1 MKLFRIFNTFL
12 AFATIVSACSY
23 CGNKDVAIALDLAES
38 FIWSSPDSAL
48 SVLRSLDTLPLGTKA
63 SRARFSLLHTM
74 ALDRNG
80 IDTTDVGV
88 ILPAVRYYQHHGSDE
103 DRMKMS
109 YYLGRL
115 HHNRHDYQSAIKS
128 YMRAR
133 EYSSDSNDFRFRGLI
148 SSAIA
153 DVYAQNY
160 NYIGK
165 VNYAEEACE
174 YFRLAA
180 DSFRLWNTTGWLA
193 AYYADC
199 NRWAES
205 DSLYAVFSSMPCL
218 DSSVMARHLLNR
230 AKLNMKRPDVNPEES
245 VALFRESVGK
255 WHGIPS
261 LVDYCVYAYASD
273 LLGDTKVADSIFAQ
287 LERVGQNEPELK
299 VWKYRVLRHRGEH
312 EKALDLFERLIES
325 RDSTVLV
332 TLNQSVVQAQSDYF
346 KTKTELMEKERK
358 VHVLVWWIIILLV
371 LICVSSVFIAYV
383 SNRKKWMRRVSEVSM
398 INDEVSL
405 QLSKEQDVSTS
416 KDIALRNLRKMYVQS
431 YKRQY
436 SQLNDL
442 CVEFLETAGSGKEKE
457 RIYAKVKR
465 IVSVIDGCNQ
475 AKLERM
481 IDENLNGIMK
491 KLRVDLPDATDNEFR
506 FIALNILG
514 FDAKTIA
521 RIMGYAVQ
529 SVYTKRVR
537 LRTRISA
544 ITSEYKDFYLD
555 FID

>member
-1 MKLFRIFNTFL
+1 MKLFGIFNTIFV
-12 AFATIVSACSY
+12 FATIATACPS
-23 CGNKDVAIALDLAES
+23 CGNREVDNALDFVES
-38 FIWSSPDSAL
+38 IIWDRPDTAL
-48 SVLRSLDTLPLGTKA
+48 SVVRSMDTLSLGTDA
-63 SRARFSLLHTM
+63 RRARFSLLHAM
-74 ALDRNG
+74 SLDRNG
-80 IDTTDVGV
+80 IDTTDTGV
-88 ILPAVRYYQHHGSDE
+88 LRHAMFYYQRHGSDD
-103 DRMKMS
+103 DRMKMY

-115 HHNRHDYQSAIKS
+115 YHNDLDYRSAIKC
-128 YMRAR
+128 YMQAR
-133 EYSSDSNDFRFRGLI
+133 EYSSDSEDFRFRGLI
-148 SSAIA
+148 SSVIA
-153 DVYAQNY
+153 DVYAQNH
-160 NYIGK
+160 NYVGK
-165 VNYAEEACE
+165 IHYAEEACE
-174 YFRLAA
+174 YFRLAD
-180 DSFRLWNTTGWLA
+180 DSTRMWNTTGWLA

-199 NRWAES
+199 NRWDES
-205 DSLYAVFSSMPCL
+205 DSLYEVFLSMSCR
-218 DSSVMARHLLNR
+218 DSSVMARHLLNM
-230 AKLNMKRPDVNPEES
+230 AKLSMKRPDANPEES
-245 VALFRESVGK
+245 VTLFREAVGK

-273 LLGDTKVADSIFAQ
+273 LLGDTKAADSIFAQ

-346 KTKTELMEKERK
+346 RTKTELMEKERR
-358 VHVLVWWIIILLV
+358 VHVLIRWVFILLG
-371 LICVSSVFIAYV
+371 LMGVSSVFIAYIC
-383 SNRKKWMRRVSEVSM
+383 NKRKWMRRMSEMSM
-398 INDEVSL
+398 INDEVSI
-405 QLSKEQDVSTS
+405 QLSKEQDVSTA
-416 KDIALRNLRKMYVQS
+416 KDIALRSLRKKYVQS

-442 CVEFLETAGSGKEKE
+442 CVEFWEASGSGKEKE

>member
-1 MKLFRIFNTFL
+1 MKLFRIFNTL
-12 AFATIVSACSY
+12 LSFATIASACSY
-23 CGNKDVAIALDLAES
+23 CGNKEVNNALDLAES
-38 FIWSSPDSAL
+38 IIWNSPDSAL
-48 SVLRSLDTLPLGTKA
+48 SVLRSIDTLSLGNEA
-63 SRARFSLLHTM
+63 DRARFSLLHTM

-80 IDTTDVGV
+80 VDTTDVGV
-88 ILPAVRYYQHHGSDE
+88 IRPAMRYYQHHGSDE

-115 HHNRHDYQSAIKS
+115 HHNRHGYQSAIKC

-133 EYSSDSNDFRFRGLI
+133 EYSSDSDDFRFRGLI

-199 NRWAES
+199 NRWTES

-218 DSSVMARHLLNR
+218 DSSAMARHLLNR
-230 AKLNMKRPDVNPEES
+230 SKLNMKRPDVNPEKS
-245 VALFRESVGK
+245 VVLFREAVGK

-261 LVDYCVYAYASD
+261 LVDYCVYAYALD
-273 LLGDTKVADSIFAQ
+273 LLGDTKAADSIFAQ
-287 LERVGQNEPELK
+287 LERAGQNEPELK

-312 EKALDLFERLIES
+312 EKALDLFERLIGS

-346 KTKTELMEKERK
+346 KTKTELMEKERR
-358 VHVLVWWIIILLV
+358 VHALVWWIIILLG
-371 LICVSSVFIAYV
+371 LICVSSVFIAYI
-383 SNRKKWMRRVSEVSM
+383 SNRKKWIRRVNEVSM

-416 KDIALRNLRKMYVQS
+416 KDIALRSLRKKYVQT

-442 CVEFLETAGSGKEKE
+442 CVEFWEVSGSGKEKE
-457 RIYAKVKR
+457 RIYAKVKK

-537 LRTRISA
+537 LRARISA

>member
-1 MKLFRIFNTFL
+1 MQLFRIFNTFL
-12 AFATIVSACSY
+12 AFAAIVSACSY
-23 CGNKDVAIALDLAES
+23 CGNKDVDNALNLAES
-38 FIWSSPDSAL
+38 IIWNSPDSAL
-48 SVLRSLDTLPLGTKA
+48 SVLRSLDTLSLGTKA
-63 SRARFSLLHTM
+63 SRARFSLLYTM

-80 IDTTDVGV
+80 IDTADVGV
-88 ILPAVRYYQHHGSDE
+88 IRPAVRYYLHHGSDE

-115 HHNRHDYQSAIKS
+115 HHNRHDYQSAIKC

-133 EYSSDSNDFRFRGLI
+133 EYSSDSDDFRFRGLI

-165 VNYAEEACE
+165 IHYANEACE
-174 YFRLAA
+174 YFRLAG
-180 DSFRLWNTTGWLA
+180 DSTRLWNTTGWLA

-205 DSLYAVFSSMPCL
+205 DSLYAVFSSMSCL
-218 DSSVMARHLLNR
+218 DSSAMARHLLNR

-245 VALFRESVGK
+245 VALFHEAVGK

-261 LVDYCVYAYASD
+261 LVDYCVYAYALD
-273 LLGDTKVADSIFAQ
+273 LLGDTKAADSIFAQ
-287 LERVGQNEPELK
+287 LERAGQNVPEIN

-325 RDSTVLV
+325 RDSAVLV

-346 KTKTELMEKERK
+346 RTKTELMEKERK
-358 VHVLVWWIIILLV
+358 VHALIRWVFILLG
-371 LICVSSVFIAYV
+371 LMGVSSVFIAYIC
-383 SNRKKWMRRVSEVSM
+383 NKRKWMRRMSEMSM
-398 INDEVSL
+398 INDEVSI
-405 QLSKEQDVSTS
+405 QLSKEQDVSTA
-416 KDIALRNLRKMYVQS
+416 KDIALRSLRKKYVQS

-442 CVEFLETAGSGKEKE
+442 CVEFWEASGSGKEKE